1 MESGLPRL
9 YFIRHGRSTHNES
22 SEHRPLIWDAPLHK
36 KGLRQASILRRRLE
50 AVPLDL
56 CVSSPLARALQTAL
70 ISIGG
75 WGRLEPGSHVAT
87 PHGDAVVEMLAPTV
101 HLDSCGVRFD
111 ASDDEIE
118 AMDRDLAPGARVRL
132 RRGVTFVGGEAVEP
146 GELGTVTNATMTLRQ
161 VGSDARLTVGCL
173 DVRPRDY
180 PLAGQRCPVVAW
192 PEASERLCESDDIG
206 STAPELRQR
215 FPQVDFAELPAD
227 GTLWWYGDPRLPDS
241 LDANKCR
248 RCWEREDYEEPE
260 VVFAARVAQL
270 VKRLRSVVAGPHA
283 RRHVAVFAHC
293 WVLEEVWKQCC
304 GQGKRFDNA
313 ELAVVDVL
321 PSGAFREIC

>member
-118 AMDRDLAPGARVRL
+118 AMDRDLAPGARAAL
-132 RRGVTFVGGEAVEP
+132 DGGESWLAYANTTR
-146 GELGTVTNATMTLRQ
+146 GRQ
-161 VGSDARLTVGCL
+161 VA
-173 DVRPRDY
+173 
-180 PLAGQRCPVVAW
+180 Q
-192 PEASERLCESDDIG
+192 EAYLQSGI
-206 STAPELRQR
+206 STA
-215 FPQVDFAELPAD
+215 
-227 GTLWWYGDPRLPDS
+227 
-241 LDANKCR
+241 
-248 RCWEREDYEEPE
+248 
-260 VVFAARVAQL
+260 AAQQW
-270 VKRLRSVVAGPHA
+270 AGH
-283 RRHVAVFAHC
+283 
-293 WVLEEVWKQCC
+293 L
-304 GQGKRFDNA
+304 G
-313 ELAVVDVL
+313 L
-321 PSGAFREIC
+321 